1 MSYLEKFDYGLNATQ
16 TTEVD
21 VLYEK
26 DNNEFKS
33 IRNIRDFNDRKCKCC
48 NCDDDAD
55 WYCFLED
62 NDEKNEDNSDSDSE
76 NCVCTCLY
84 PSYVENPL
92 RLTDIQILRLI
103 DYLKTKNVSVHGS
116 DFKWDNWSNL
126 DDYIVKKFEVTDETV
141 KKFKQEY
148 EDTKLK
154 INSINYNI
162 LRILSGMGS
171 LNTSS

>member
-1 MSYLEKFDYGLNATQ
+1 M
-16 TTEVD
+16 
-21 VLYEK
+21 
-26 DNNEFKS
+26 
-33 IRNIRDFNDRKCKCC
+33 
-48 NCDDDAD
+48 
-55 WYCFLED
+55 
-62 NDEKNEDNSDSDSE
+62 
-76 NCVCTCLY
+76 
-84 PSYVENPL
+84 
-92 RLTDIQILRLI
+92 
-103 DYLKTKNVSVHGS
+103 KTKNVSVHGS